1 MGVAGPWTIW
11 IIGVLF
17 LAACAPSAAPSS
29 SDGASVSP
37 THVAGDDQVCDPTAT
52 PFIAGPDGTQLVLGS
67 GPIGM
72 SEWASQDGDHAF
84 LRQNGDCIWIVGY
97 VPLGDDEPPFLTVF
111 HGRIGTD
118 LRVVG
123 TFSDIT
129 GELVPGY
136 NHGDAAFLVAF
147 EGEDIVL
154 VADRTET
161 GPPGC
166 FGGDGPCPEPLKL
179 RRVAP

>member
-1 MGVAGPWTIW
+1 MTCVIGAVFVAG
-11 IIGVLF
+11 
-17 LAACAPSAAPSS
+17 CSPSAAPSA
-29 SDGASVSP
+29 SDEPPALTSP
-37 THVAGDDQVCDPTAT
+37 AAAEVCDSTAT
-52 PFIAGPDGTQLVLGS
+52 PFIAGPDGNQLVLGN

-72 SEWASQDGDHAF
+72 SEWTTADGFQAF

-111 HGRIGTD
+111 HGRLATD

-136 NHGDAAFLVAF
+136 NHGDSVFRVTF
-147 EGEDIVL
+147 EGEDVVL
-154 VADRTET
+154 VADRTST

-166 FGGDGPCPEPLKL
+166 FGGDGPCPEPLEF
-179 RRVAP
+179 RRISP

>member
-1 MGVAGPWTIW
+1 MGRWTICAV
-11 IIGVLF
+11 GALLVV
-17 LAACAPSAAPSS
+17 ACGSSASPSASEAPSATDAA
-29 SDGASVSP
+29 GA
-37 THVAGDDQVCDPTAT
+37 AQVCDSSAT
-52 PFIAGPDGTQLVLGS
+52 PFIAGPDGTQLVLGN

-72 SEWASQDGDHAF
+72 SDWITADGDQAF

-97 VPLGDDEPPFLTVF
+97 VPLGDDQPPFLTVF
-111 HGRIGTD
+111 HGRLGTD

-136 NHGDAAFLVAF
+136 NHGDAAFRVTF
-147 EGEDIVL
+147 EADDVLL
-154 VADRTET
+154 VADRTST

-166 FGGDGPCPEPLKL
+166 FGGEGPCPEPLEL
-179 RRVAP
+179 RRAN